1 MVDQKAR
8 IVLVIRDGKRDTRDS
23 MKAKLRRPR
32 SQGPV
37 EQGRLHGVVRPM
49 LPSGVELAN
58 QNAALLEEK
67 CSKVL
72 VRPMLPS
79 RVKPTDQ
86 NVDLPEENHS
96 NLLVRLVDFDCAQP
110 TDQEI
115 TIPDEDDIMKEGV
128 ITYILRS

>member
-1 MVDQKAR
+1 
-8 IVLVIRDGKRDTRDS
+8 
-23 MKAKLRRPR
+23 
-32 SQGPV
+32 
-37 EQGRLHGVVRPM
+37 M

-58 QNAALLEEK
+58 QNAALLEEN
-67 CSKVL
+67 CSKEL

-86 NVDLPEENHS
+86 HVDLPEENHS

-110 TDQEI
+110 TDQEF

-128 ITYILRS
+128 ITSCEAKKYKLYFVHS

>member
-1 MVDQKAR
+1 
-8 IVLVIRDGKRDTRDS
+8 
-23 MKAKLRRPR
+23 
-32 SQGPV
+32 
-37 EQGRLHGVVRPM
+37 
-49 LPSGVELAN
+49 
-58 QNAALLEEK
+58 
-67 CSKVL
+67 
-72 VRPMLPS
+72 MLPS

-115 TIPDEDDIMKEGV
+115 TIPDKDDIVKEGV